1 MYFSLWIK
9 KIYSWWKNIFDI
21 WYQTYLPICLQ
32 WIGEKL
38 VFTPVIK
45 LPEILFFMNG
55 EIKIHPF
62 INTLW
67 IIPEDLI
74 VQLPDRE
81 EERPP
86 DIMQWR
92 DGAKKSL
99 YYRKHC
105 NKATTERRKIWDKME
120 TIITNNTRALN
131 TFILFRFIHFVWRSI
146 FFTFIFSLAPVTDL

>member
-1 MYFSLWIK
+1 
-9 KIYSWWKNIFDI
+9 
-21 WYQTYLPICLQ
+21 
-32 WIGEKL
+32 
-38 VFTPVIK
+38 
-45 LPEILFFMNG
+45 MNG

-62 INTLW
+62 INTLG

-92 DGAKKSL
+92 DGAKKSR

-105 NKATTERRKIWDKME
+105 NKATTESRKI
-120 TIITNNTRALN
+120 
-131 TFILFRFIHFVWRSI
+131 
-146 FFTFIFSLAPVTDL
+146 

>member
-1 MYFSLWIK
+1 
-9 KIYSWWKNIFDI
+9 
-21 WYQTYLPICLQ
+21 
-32 WIGEKL
+32 
-38 VFTPVIK
+38 
-45 LPEILFFMNG
+45 MNG

-92 DGAKKSL
+92 DGAKKAFIIE
-99 YYRKHC
+99 
-105 NKATTERRKIWDKME
+105 NTATKLKLKEEKFE
-120 TIITNNTRALN
+120 TRWKPISQITPEL
-131 TFILFRFIHFVWRSI
+131 
-146 FFTFIFSLAPVTDL
+146 